1 MAGVEPWTEHTS
13 DSYPASV
20 QQAAWLLNQ
29 QIWCWGRDIE
39 FAEQNLLVQYGFQR
53 IEKPAGSRAASIYRL
68 KLSPT
73 KRVVL
78 RGFGIFFGD
87 DRLGGVFLCRFD
99 FAPKLTLDSDLAR
112 PAWSTDDLPQL
123 QQALSDFDFTRCQR
137 LLQMLTDWIRTYEV
151 WIIKNVGIVYRQNT
165 LRDWNTKGETLVPA
179 EEMAVAW
186 RGLGT
191 AIADDPWRFIGR

>member
-1 MAGVEPWTEHTS
+1 MADVDPWAEPIS
-13 DSYPASV
+13 DSYPTSA

-39 FAEQNLLVQYGFQR
+39 FAEQNLLIQYGFQR

-78 RGFGIFFGD
+78 RGFGIFLGD
-87 DRLGGVFLCRFD
+87 DRLGGVFLRRFD
-99 FAPKLTLDSDLAR
+99 FAPKLTFDSDLSR

-123 QQALSDFDFTRCQR
+123 QQALSNLDFTRCQQ
-137 LLQMLTDWIRTYEV
+137 LLLALTDWIRAYEV
-151 WIIKNVGIVYRQNT
+151 WIIKNVGIAYRQST
-165 LRDWNTKGETLVPA
+165 LRDWNPKGERVVPA

>member
-1 MAGVEPWTEHTS
+1 MEPWTEHVSATYPTS
-13 DSYPASV
+13 T

-78 RGFGIFFGD
+78 RGFGIFWGD
-87 DRLGGVFLCRFD
+87 DRLGGVFLCRFG
-99 FAPKLTLDSDLAR
+99 FAPRLTLDADLVR

-123 QQALSDFDFTRCQR
+123 
-137 LLQMLTDWIRTYEV
+137 
-151 WIIKNVGIVYRQNT
+151 
-165 LRDWNTKGETLVPA
+165 
-179 EEMAVAW
+179 
-186 RGLGT
+186 
-191 AIADDPWRFIGR
+191 

>member
-1 MAGVEPWTEHTS
+1 MEPWTEHVSAPYPTS
-13 DSYPASV
+13 T

-78 RGFGIFFGD
+78 RGFGIFLGD
-87 DRLGGVFLCRFD
+87 DRLGGVFLRRFG
-99 FAPKLTLDSDLAR
+99 FAPRLTLDADLVR

-123 QQALSDFDFTRCQR
+123 QLALSDLDFIRCQR
-137 LLQMLTDWIRTYEV
+137 LLLTLTDWIRTYEV
-151 WIIKNVGIVYRQNT
+151 WIIKNVGIAYRQNT
-165 LRDWNTKGETLVPA
+165 LRDWNPQGETVVPA

-191 AIADDPWRFIGR
+191 AIADDSLVDRYSTD